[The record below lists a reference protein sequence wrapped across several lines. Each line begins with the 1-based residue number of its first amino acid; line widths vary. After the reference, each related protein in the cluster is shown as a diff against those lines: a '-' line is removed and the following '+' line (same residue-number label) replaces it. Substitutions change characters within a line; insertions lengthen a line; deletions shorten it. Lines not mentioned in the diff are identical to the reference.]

1 VTEPVVSPR
10 VAHLVPPS
18 PRTSVETVAAPV
30 LVPDLVPDLTARPM
44 VVPERPLAPLRRWW
58 RLPLR
63 AGIDA
68 AVVVACASALH
79 QLGAPAPLEV
89 SAAAVIAWPL
99 LLMVLGTRDPGPVPR
114 SRISAASGV
123 LRAMGAAAVLAWL
136 AHPVAGSAAAPEGVV
151 PLLLLLGTTTVLGAA
166 LFPLARP
173 VRVVLAGA
181 SSDVSAALAELGSS
195 PRFDVVGVCL
205 PPRQDDDEPGQGHVF
220 PDDGVP
226 VSHGFADATRFAA
239 ERAAQA
245 LVLLPSGTLPFVT
258 VRRLL
263 WAAPGRDLDVYVGT
277 GLLDVAPSRTSVVQG
292 VGLDLLHVRPA
303 PTRGARRL
311 VKEVVERVV
320 ALGGLVVLSPLLLA
334 LAVAIRRETPGP
346 ALFRQQRVGRN
357 GELFTMVKFR
367 TMTQT
372 AEADKV
378 ELSVLNDCDAVLF
391 KMRSDPRVTGLGR
404 WLRRYSVDELPQ
416 LWNVVTGDMSLVG
429 PRPALPDEV
438 EKYDIDPRR
447 RLAVKPGL
455 TGLWQVS
462 GRSDLSWP
470 ETVRL
475 DVQYVDNWS
484 LGLDVSILCRT
495 IGAVLDHRGAY

>member
-1 VTEPVVSPR
+1 
-10 VAHLVPPS
+10 
-18 PRTSVETVAAPV
+18 
-30 LVPDLVPDLTARPM
+30 
-44 VVPERPLAPLRRWW
+44 
-58 RLPLR
+58 
-63 AGIDA
+63 
-68 AVVVACASALH
+68 
-79 QLGAPAPLEV
+79 
-89 SAAAVIAWPL
+89 
-99 LLMVLGTRDPGPVPR
+99 
-114 SRISAASGV
+114 
-123 LRAMGAAAVLAWL
+123 
-136 AHPVAGSAAAPEGVV
+136 
-151 PLLLLLGTTTVLGAA
+151 
-166 LFPLARP
+166 
-173 VRVVLAGA
+173 
-181 SSDVSAALAELGSS
+181 
-195 PRFDVVGVCL
+195 
-205 PPRQDDDEPGQGHVF
+205 
-220 PDDGVP
+220 
-226 VSHGFADATRFAA
+226 
-239 ERAAQA
+239 
-245 LVLLPSGTLPFVT
+245 
-258 VRRLL
+258 
-263 WAAPGRDLDVYVGT
+263 VYVGT

-311 VKEVVERVV
+311 VKEVVERMV

-378 ELSVLNDCDAVLF
+378 ELSVLNECDAVLF
-391 KMRSDPRVTGLGR
+391 KMRADPRVTGLGR
-404 WLRRYSVDELPQ
+404 WLRRYSIDELPQ
-416 LWNVVTGDMSLVG
+416 LWNIVTGDMSLVG

-438 EKYDIDPRR
+438 EKYDVDPRR

-484 LGLDVSILCRT
+484 LGLDVSIVCRT

>member
-1 VTEPVVSPR
+1 
-10 VAHLVPPS
+10 
-18 PRTSVETVAAPV
+18 V
-30 LVPDLVPDLTARPM
+30 LVPDLVPRPAP
-44 VVPERPLAPLRRWW
+44 VPEPSVRTGRRWW

-63 AGIDA
+63 AGAGA
-68 AVVVACASALH
+68 AVVVACASVLH
-79 QLGAPAPLEV
+79 QVGVPAPLPV
-89 SAAAVIAWPL
+89 SALAVIVWPL
-99 LLMVLGTRDPGPVPR
+99 LLLALSTPDRGPVPR
-114 SRISAASGV
+114 SRTSAVTDV
-123 LRAMGAAAVLAWL
+123 LRAMCAASVLAWL
-136 AHPVAGSAAAPEGVV
+136 AIPVAGSTASPEEVV
-151 PLLLLLGTTTVLGAA
+151 PLLLLVGATTVLGAA

-181 SSDVSAALAELGSS
+181 ASDVSAALAELGSS

-205 PPRQDDDEPGQGHVF
+205 PPRQGDDEPGQGPIPF
-220 PDDGVP
+220 TDGVP
-226 VSHGFADATRFAA
+226 TSDGFTDAARFAA
-239 ERAAQA
+239 EHAADA
-245 LVLLPSGTLPFVT
+245 LVLLPSSALPFVT

-263 WAAPGRDLDVYVGT
+263 WSAPDRDLDVYVGT

-311 VKEVVERVV
+311 VKEAVERIA
-320 ALGGLVVLSPLLLA
+320 ALTGLILLSPLLLGV
-334 LAVAIRRETPGP
+334 AVAIRRETPGT
-346 ALFRQQRVGRN
+346 ALFRQQRVGRH
-357 GELFTMVKFR
+357 GELFTMLKFR
-367 TMTQT
+367 TMTET

-378 ELSVLNDCDAVLF
+378 GLSRLNDCDGVLF
-391 KMRSDPRVTGLGR
+391 KMRDDPRVTDLGR
-404 WLRRYSVDELPQ
+404 WLRRYSIDELPQ
-416 LWNVVTGDMSLVG
+416 LWNVVTGHMSLVG

-462 GRSDLSWP
+462 GRSDLTWP

-495 IGAVLDHRGAY
+495 IGAVLDHKGAY